1 MSERTNRR
9 QEMIQAASELFLKH
23 GYIATSV
30 QQIADIVGCT
40 KAALYYHFKE
50 GKEEILQEVL
60 HSHMPDMMGI
70 LQSCD
75 SATSLQELVERFGQ
89 GLMQQA
95 ESRIHRLRWAIN
107 EYPNFS
113 VKEQAL
119 IHQKQ
124 VVFHQAL
131 SDSIQRFV
139 PDRAE
144 AERIGWQVLCSFIGY
159 AQYFVSLELRKVVDL
174 PMNEFVKIV
183 ADFVACGR

>member
-1 MSERTNRR
+1 MSERINRR
-9 QEMIQAASELFLKH
+9 QEMIKAASELFLKH

-60 HSHMPDMMGI
+60 HAHMPDMMGI

-75 SATSLQELVERFGQ
+75 NATSLRDLIERFGQ

-95 ESRIHRLRWAIN
+95 ENRVQSLRWTIN

-113 VKEQAL
+113 AREQDL
-119 IHQKQ
+119 IHEKQ
-124 VVFHQAL
+124 LVFHQAL
-131 SDSIQRFV
+131 ADSIQRFV

-144 AERIGWQVLCSFIGY
+144 AERISWQILCSFIGY

-174 PMNEFVKIV
+174 PLQE
-183 ADFVACGR
+183 